1 MVSFAGAAKE
11 AVASGVSPHDNAAA
25 PFTVMEVLA
34 TVALV
39 WYAAVVVVCTV
50 GYTQL

>member
-1 MVSFAGAAKE
+1 MVSIAGAAKE
-11 AVASGVSPHDNAAA
+11 AVASDVSPHDNEASSYSL
-25 PFTVMEVLA
+25 VEILA

-39 WYAAVVVVCTV
+39 WYIAVVVVCTV